1 MQIEYRDAVAS
12 DIPKFFDEPPGQTLR
27 AVTVLLDGEPVGLIG
42 VARFQDH
49 MRYFSEVLSAGV
61 PIMRKM
67 TVLRA
72 IKKSISMVES
82 SALPVLAIAQN
93 EQSPVLLTRLGFVP
107 IDENNEVFAWH
118 SWLPHSPT

>member
-1 MQIEYRDAVAS
+1 
-12 DIPKFFDEPPGQTLR
+12 
-27 AVTVLLDGEPVGLIG
+27 LDGELVGLIG

-49 MRYFSEVLSAGV
+49 MRYFSEVLSAGT

-107 IDENNEVFAWH
+107 IDENNEVFAWP
-118 SWLPHSPT
+118 SCLPRSPT